1 MVASGAMVTDASA
14 LAAVAF
20 VESEAAEVGSLLE
33 GGELLAPPL
42 LRAELSN
49 IAWKKCR
56 RHPSVAEQVA
66 SQLDWAL
73 GVQVRLVH
81 VDYREALQLAL
92 LWGLTAY
99 DASYL
104 WVAWSMRAPLVTLD
118 RRLAGSGRDGPVLMR
133 PKAYGTVLSVGLR
146 AGVTQW

>member
-1 MVASGAMVTDASA
+1 MVDSGTRVTDASA

-20 VESEAAEVGSLLE
+20 VESGAEEVGSLL
-33 GGELLAPPL
+33 GRTELLAPPL
-42 LRAELSN
+42 LPVELAN

-56 RHPSVAEQVA
+56 RQPSVAEQVA

-92 LWGLTAY
+92 LWGLSAY

-104 WVAWSMRAPLVTLD
+104 WVAWHARVPLVTLD
-118 RRLAGSGRDGPVLMR
+118 RRLAAVATEMG
-133 PKAYGTVLSVGLR
+133 LS
-146 AGVTQW
+146 